1 MSNLIRSVSV
11 QHLKHQF
18 KLFLQR
24 FYDKLFI
31 LQPEIYVVSN
41 ITKDAVYLQV
51 TWKSI
56 SIHNYVT
63 YNTCTTYKSDYL
75 SAINQ
80 MCEICT
86 YALEDAEILAD
97 SPFVD
102 LFLGMQPLQQQ
113 IENSPLQS
121 LLKDVN

>member
-1 MSNLIRSVSV
+1 MSNLIRSVSI

-24 FYDKLFI
+24 FYDKLYI
-31 LQPEIYVVSN
+31 LQPDIYVVSN

-63 YNTCTTYKSDYL
+63 YNTCTTYKSDYF

-86 YALEDAEILAD
+86 YALEDAEVLAD

-102 LFLGMQPLQQQ
+102 VFLGMQPLQQQ
-113 IENSPLQS
+113 IENSPLES
-121 LLKDVN
+121 LLINVN

>member
-1 MSNLIRSVSV
+1 MSSLIKSISI

-18 KLFLQR
+18 ELFLQR
-24 FYDKLFI
+24 FYRKLLI

-41 ITKDAVYLQV
+41 ITKDTVSLQV
-51 TWKSI
+51 TWKST
-56 SIHNYVT
+56 SMNDYVT

-75 SAINQ
+75 SAINK

-86 YALEDAEILAD
+86 YALEDAEVLAD

-102 LFLGMQPLQQQ
+102 VFLGMQHLQQK
-113 IENSPLQS
+113 IENSPLES
-121 LLKDVN
+121 LLTNVN

>member
-1 MSNLIRSVSV
+1 MSNLIKSVSI

-24 FYDKLFI
+24 FYDKLFV

-41 ITKDAVYLQV
+41 ITKDTVYLQV
-51 TWKSI
+51 TWKSV
-56 SIHNYVT
+56 SMNNYVT

-86 YALEDAEILAD
+86 YAMEDAEVLVD

-102 LFLGMQPLQQQ
+102 VFLGMQHLQQK
-113 IENSPLQS
+113 IENSPLES
-121 LLKDVN
+121 LLTNVN

>member
-1 MSNLIRSVSV
+1 MSNLIRSVAI
-11 QHLKHQF
+11 QHLRHLF
-18 KLFLQR
+18 RLFLHR
-24 FYDKLFI
+24 FYDKLYI

-41 ITKDAVYLQV
+41 FAKDAVHLQV

-56 SIHNYVT
+56 SMHDYVT

-80 MCEICT
+80 ICQICT

-102 LFLGMQPLQQQ
+102 VFFGMQPLQQN

-121 LLKDVN
+121 LLTNVN

>member
-1 MSNLIRSVSV
+1 MSNLIRSVSI

-24 FYDKLFI
+24 FYDKLYI

-41 ITKDAVYLQV
+41 ITKNAVYLQV

-86 YALEDAEILAD
+86 YALEDAEVLAD

-102 LFLGMQPLQQQ
+102 VFLGMQPLQEQ
-113 IENSPLQS
+113 IENSPLES
-121 LLKDVN
+121 LLINVN